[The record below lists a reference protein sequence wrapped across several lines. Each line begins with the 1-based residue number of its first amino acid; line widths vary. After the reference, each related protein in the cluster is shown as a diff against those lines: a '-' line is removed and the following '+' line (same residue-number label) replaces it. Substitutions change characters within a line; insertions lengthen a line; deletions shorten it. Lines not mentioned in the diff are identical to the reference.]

1 MKRIIDS
8 VRDKFSFQEI
18 QLTSQLSDLKVAE
31 LEKIASDLKEKID
44 KITPKNLLLNTSSSR
59 SSNISGNKNKLISKI
74 QSLQIVLAISQIYSQ
89 EEEDGKENTEK
100 DPKIIH
106 VISNGLVTKIMRYA
120 LSIQTDKFDTP
131 RYLRVI

>member
-18 QLTSQLSDLKVAE
+18 QLTSQLSDLEVAE

-59 SSNISGNKNKLISKI
+59 SSIISGNKNKLISKI

-89 EEEDGKENTEK
+89 EEEGKKISEK

-106 VISNGLVTKIMRYA
+106 LISNGVVTKIMRYA